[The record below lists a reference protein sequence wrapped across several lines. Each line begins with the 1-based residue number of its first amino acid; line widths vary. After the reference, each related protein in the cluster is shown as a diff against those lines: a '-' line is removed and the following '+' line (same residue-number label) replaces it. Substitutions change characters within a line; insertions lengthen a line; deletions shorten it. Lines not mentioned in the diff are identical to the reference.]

1 LWVRG
6 LVMGEHEGKH
16 RGAPAGEWM
25 AYEPKHRAPGGE
37 MSAVGYVLVP
47 LGDAD
52 PEPDQGAYDVCE
64 RCGQA
69 INDYADGRGLVV
81 MVTGNPECYGR

>member
-1 LWVRG
+1 MWVRG

-37 MSAVGYVLVP
+37 MSAGGYVLVP
-47 LGDAD
+47 LGDA
-52 PEPDQGAYDVCE
+52 E
-64 RCGQA
+64 
-69 INDYADGRGLVV
+69 
-81 MVTGNPECYGR
+81 